1 MKKVLLL
8 MVALLTLGGGAMN
21 AADIK
26 IPIELTGAVNGV
38 TVKAIDPT
46 TLQELA
52 ETPEHIY
59 AAKFTTSNEL
69 QNVIQVTNMS
79 TADAVAQGCDRIVI
93 EFGEAAGNAWRFH
106 SYGGKFDNI
115 EEIGGKTTHTLMLDG
130 DKAIDDFTIFNWM
143 GSGTQ
148 EIIIKAAYFFKESN
162 TKTLDVDLSKLP
174 QKSEN
179 TTWAW
184 NAETSTGTFSWSN
197 NSWNSTELFGSGNY
211 SAYTTLNLET
221 AAGNSENFRIII
233 KFTNDAGQVTQ
244 VTIDPVATGS
254 QSITLAD
261 YISLTDL
268 ANVSTIRLSGNGNNG
283 PATGDIT
290 VSKVY
295 LEGPNVTYIEAAEVI
310 EVPAGTTD
318 LNDIAGSYTALK
330 IDYPKELKG
339 EAATLCGDG
348 DGSNESNHAT
358 ISDYDYLCFEIT
370 KVSGGASDLRVW
382 IWDDVNNKVV
392 TLRPHPIA
400 EYSTVNNWEAGYSIS
415 TAGTYAVK
423 ISDYKYLKGMKTNWG
438 SSANMTISMVYL
450 SKGDAPAPYLPSGKY
465 TLVGEATG
473 SVTLNAALADA
484 NAKIYDATGVTGTGL
499 ELTPA
504 NPNALFVANEGTLAN
519 SKNVCVDGNIAN
531 LVITDGKPFA
541 FPEGTTASNA
551 SYSRKFV
558 NEWGTV
564 CLPFEM
570 TAVPDVIQFY
580 TITGIDED
588 VLVTEE
594 LATVPA
600 GVPVLAYVPEKS
612 FDVTAK
618 DAALKDVQVS
628 NSTYPLIGTYEYK
641 EVSVT
646 DDVNYYAISNNQFV
660 QAVADPTAP
669 AATAATIS
677 LGAFRAYFTAPTSN
691 GANLRFPAGE
701 ATAIKALSGAGE
713 VSVVGIYSAN
723 GVQQRSLQKGI
734 NVVKLSNGATQKV
747 MVK

>member
-21 AADIK
+21 AAEVK
-26 IPIELTGAVNGV
+26 IPIELKGAVSGV

-52 ETPEHIY
+52 ENPEHIY
-59 AAKFTTSNEL
+59 AAKFTTSADF
-69 QNVIQVTNMS
+69 QNVFQVKNMS

-93 EFGEAAGNAWRFH
+93 EFSGDVDNVWTFH
-106 SYGGKFDNI
+106 SYGGQFDGL
-115 EEIGGKTTHTLMLDG
+115 EELGGKTSHTLMLDG
-130 DKAIDDFTIFNWM
+130 DKAIDDFTIFNYGG
-143 GSGTQ
+143 GSKS
-148 EIIIKAAYFFKESN
+148 IIIKAAYFYKPSN
-162 TKTLDVDLSKLP
+162 AKTLDVDLSALP
-174 QKSEN
+174 ASSEN
-179 TTWAW
+179 TTWSW
-184 NAETSTGTFSWSN
+184 NSETSTGTFSWSN

-221 AAGNSENFRIII
+221 KAVSADKFRIIF
-233 KFTNDAGQVTQ
+233 KFTNGTGQI
-244 VTIDPVATGS
+244 TIDPVATGT
-254 QSITLAD
+254 QSIKLAD
-261 YISLTDL
+261 YVSLTDL

-473 SVTLNAALADA
+473 SVTLDAALADA
-484 NAKIYDATGVTGTGL
+484 NAKIYDATGVTGTNL

-519 SKNVCVDGNIAN
+519 SKNVCVNGNIAN
-531 LVITDGKPFA
+531 LELTDGYPFA
-541 FPEGTTASNA
+541 FPAGATAAEA
-551 SYSRKFV
+551 SYSRAMS
-558 NEWGTV
+558 NAWGTV

-570 TAVPDVIQFY
+570 ASTESCQFY
-580 TITGIDED
+580 TILGIEED
-588 VLVTEE
+588 MLMIEE
-594 LATVPA
+594 QATLPA
-600 GVPVLAYVPEKS
+600 GAPALVNVNNGS
-612 FDVTAK
+612 FDVTAQ
-618 DAALKDVQVS
+618 DVALKDVQVS
-628 NSTYPLIGTYEYK
+628 NSTYPLIGTYEATD
-641 EVSVT
+641 VAVT

-660 QAVADPTAP
+660 QATSNINLP
-669 AATAATIS
+669 
-677 LGAFRAYFTAPTSN
+677 AFRAYFTAPKSN
-691 GANLRFPAGE
+691 AANLRIPAGE
-701 ATAIKALSGAGE
+701 ATAIKALAGAGE

-734 NVVKLSNGATQKV
+734 NVVKLSNGATQKIL
-747 MVK
+747 VK